1 LSNQDYSVRQLL
13 ELEACTNC
21 RYCAD
26 VCPAVNASQE
36 GKLSALYRMKGLKQI
51 LKGRTGL
58 LRKLLGKKELSGEE
72 WKAYSE
78 TVYRCT
84 LCGNCQE
91 VCPVGIHLKDLWL
104 SLRQDLFHSKFHA
117 DKVEKIRGLDV
128 TLVTSADTDEEGYE
142 LLKAMRMPFRER

>member
-1 LSNQDYSVRQLL
+1 MANQDYSVRQLL

-21 RYCAD
+21 QYCAE
-26 VCPAVNASQE
+26 VCPAVKASQE

-51 LKGRTGL
+51 LKGRTSL
-58 LRKLLGKKELSGEE
+58 LRKLLGKKELSNEE

-91 VCPVGIHLKDLWL
+91 VCPVGIRLKELWL
-104 SLRQDLFHSKFHA
+104 SLRQDLFHSNFHA
-117 DKVEKIRGLDV
+117 EKVEKIRDNL
-128 TLVTSADTDEEGYE
+128 
-142 LLKAMRMPFRER
+142 